1 MDSSLN
7 CILLFDLNIN
17 DNNISIINVDLI
29 QILINENISSFGF
42 LSVLQ

>member
-7 CILLFDLNIN
+7 CISLFDLNIN
-17 DNNISIINVDLI
+17 DNKISIINVDLI

-42 LSVLQ
+42 

>member
-17 DNNISIINVDLI
+17 DNNISVINVDLI

-42 LSVLQ
+42 

>member
-7 CILLFDLNIN
+7 CILLFDFNIN

-42 LSVLQ
+42 